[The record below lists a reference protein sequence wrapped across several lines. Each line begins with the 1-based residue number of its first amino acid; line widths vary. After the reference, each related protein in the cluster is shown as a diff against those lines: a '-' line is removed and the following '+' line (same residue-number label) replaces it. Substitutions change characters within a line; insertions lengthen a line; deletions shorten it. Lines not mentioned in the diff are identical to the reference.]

1 MYKYQN
7 AWKPCIHHDSGS
19 ESAPLISSG
28 SHISV
33 EPVIFQ
39 DSETSDL
46 EYIPTNSYF
55 KYGSLETCNLHSNIT
70 IIPKKSVTENHTLV
84 TSLTLNTCSSLN
96 VIQDRCYEI
105 HNTDLIFNMEYNIRF
120 FFINNT
126 MGYSNGWLFSWY
138 SSNTYN
144 EWFMFIYCLL
154 SFTCI

>member
-55 KYGSLETCNLHSNIT
+55 KYQLFCYSLINNISIYYKKSEILLFLLPYVIINIT
-70 IIPKKSVTENHTLV
+70 VNNNHL
-84 TSLTLNTCSSLN
+84 LFLYNN
-96 VIQDRCYEI
+96 
-105 HNTDLIFNMEYNIRF
+105 LI
-120 FFINNT
+120 
-126 MGYSNGWLFSWY
+126 
-138 SSNTYN
+138 
-144 EWFMFIYCLL
+144 
-154 SFTCI
+154 